1 MKIKRLSFKQFSY
14 ILLYYLVAFSFF
26 NFELSWLIELVVARQ
41 THTFKESRCENW
53 IVCVC
58 LRRYEDAIFDVTFQS
73 FPSNENFQTNFFLEI
88 FPLVTSKLQVI
99 KSLLRAHF
107 LFNQQTTHKLK
118 LGGPEKI
125 YVFTFKCF
133 IISILAKLDN
143 LNIQETIYLILLLW
157 IQGVWL
163 QF

>member
-1 MKIKRLSFKQFSY
+1 MAYWISRGKTNAYIQRIEMRKLNCLCLFEEVWRRNIWCNFS
-14 ILLYYLVAFSFF
+14 IFS
-26 NFELSWLIELVVARQ
+26 IEW
-41 THTFKESRCENW
+41 E
-53 IVCVC
+53 
-58 LRRYEDAIFDVTFQS
+58 
-73 FPSNENFQTNFFLEI
+73 FPNKLFLEI

-107 LFNQQTTHKLK
+107 LFNQQTTHKVK

-133 IISILAKLDN
+133 IIFRLAKLDN
-143 LNIQETIYLILLLW
+143 LNIQERILIIQISETPIYIILLLW
-157 IQGVWL
+157 IQGFWL

>member
-1 MKIKRLSFKQFSY
+1 M
-14 ILLYYLVAFSFF
+14 
-26 NFELSWLIELVVARQ
+26 SWLIELVAARQ

-73 FPSNENFQTNFFLEI
+73 FPSKMRISKQTFCSRDFSFSHVKVASNKVVVE
-88 FPLVTSKLQVI
+88 
-99 KSLLRAHF
+99 AHF
-107 LFNQQTTHKLK
+107 LFNQQTTHKVK

-133 IISILAKLDN
+133 ITSRLAKLDN
-143 LNIQETIYLILLLW
+143 LNIQSYSKSW
-157 IQGVWL
+157 GQSRSPRD
-163 QF
+163 FDCNSR

>member
-1 MKIKRLSFKQFSY
+1 M
-14 ILLYYLVAFSFF
+14 
-26 NFELSWLIELVVARQ
+26 SWLIELVVARQ

-107 LFNQQTTHKLK
+107 LFNQQTTHKVK

-133 IISILAKLDN
+133 IIFRLAKLDN
-143 LNIQETIYLILLLW
+143 LNIQERILIIQISETLILVEIYYCIIMNTGILIAILDS
-157 IQGVWL
+157 
-163 QF
+163 FCSK